1 VTRWPRTIRTE
12 GLDIGRETVE
22 ALAPQIALLVLNWN
36 GASLLRE
43 HLPAVVTA
51 ARAAS
56 VPTRVVVVDNA
67 SEDDSKAVVDSLDD
81 VDWFPVAENKK
92 LLAYNDAAQ
101 AIECEAFMV
110 LNNDLSPP
118 PETVDALWSV
128 MRDQPDVF
136 AVTGLMQNRDTGE
149 WESGPTTLHWE
160 RHWVIDPTG
169 RTHDTKPVDVAYVSG
184 GASLI
189 RRDLFLEI
197 GGFWDALP
205 SMYWEDVELG
215 LRAWLHGYRRVFQ
228 PGLVFPHESGATTKQ
243 SISDFRRSAGV
254 YRNQGLTYVSQLLHG
269 RDLRDWLGGETRRY
283 LRKPWLF
290 LAAFTILPG
299 LPAALRQRRRL
310 RAAVGQ
316 PRVRELE
323 QRWGS

>member
-1 VTRWPRTIRTE
+1 MRIE

-36 GASLLRE
+36 GADLLRK
-43 HLPAVVTA
+43 HLPAVVDA

-56 VPTRVVVVDNA
+56 VPTKAYVIDNA
-67 SEDDSKAVVDSLDD
+67 SQDDSRAVVEQLED
-81 VDWFPVAENKK
+81 VGWLAIAENKK
-92 LLAYNDAAQ
+92 LLAYNDAAR

-118 PETVDALWSV
+118 RETVDALWNV

-136 AVTGLMQNRDTGE
+136 AVTGLMQNRDSGE
-149 WESGPTTLHWE
+149 PESGPTTLRWE
-160 RHWVIDPTG
+160 RQWVIDPTG
-169 RTHDTKPVDVAYVSG
+169 RKHDDQPVDVAYVSG

-189 RRDLFLEI
+189 RRDLFLKI

-215 LRAWLHGYRRVFQ
+215 VRAWLHGYRCVFQ
-228 PGLVFPHESGATTKQ
+228 PGLVFPHESGATTKAE
-243 SISDFRRSAGV
+243 ISDFRRSAGV

-269 RDLRDWLGGETRRY
+269 RDLRDWLGGEARRY

-290 LAAFTILPG
+290 LAAFTI
-299 LPAALRQRRRL
+299 
-310 RAAVGQ
+310 
-316 PRVRELE
+316 
-323 QRWGS
+323 